1 MLKVKRKKFKVKR
14 EKSTVQKM
22 VTKFLNHFILTPFTV
37 TFPSFLLILQKIPDM
52 EIVLHQYDHLNS
64 TNEEALR
71 LVADGRA
78 KEGLVLQTYKQKQ
91 GRGTGKNRWES
102 EPGKNLTFS
111 LVLCPHFLEPS
122 QQFVLTEMVSLALF
136 EVVERRLGSEYL
148 SIKWPNDLWFK
159 GKKLAGVLVQN
170 RIKGS
175 RLDFSVIGVGM
186 NVNQKKFLT
195 DAPNPA
201 SMIHFSGKEENL
213 PGLLDEILKQLGYY
227 YDKIETDIKS
237 LEDLYLQKLYRI
249 DEWGEYG
256 DKAGVFI
263 AKITGT
269 DRYGRLLMTDRQG
282 NLRVYGFKEVTFLP
296 ERLQ

>member
-1 MLKVKRKKFKVKR
+1 MLKVKR
-14 EKSTVQKM
+14 EKPTAQKM
-22 VTKFLNHFILTPFTV
+22 GTKFLSHFILTPFTV
-37 TFPSFLLILQKIPDM
+37 TFPPFLLILQKIPDM
-52 EIVLHQYDHLNS
+52 EIVLHQYDHLDS

-71 LVADGRA
+71 LIADDRA

-91 GRGTGKNRWES
+91 GRGTGKNKWES
-102 EPGKNLTFS
+102 ESGKNLTFS
-111 LVLCPHFLEPS
+111 MILQPHFLEPS

-136 EVVERRLGSEYL
+136 EVVEHRLGAEHL

-159 GKKLAGVLVQN
+159 DKKLAGVLVQN
-170 RIKGS
+170 RIKGNQ
-175 RLDFSVIGVGM
+175 LDFSVIGVGL
-186 NVNQKKFLT
+186 NVNQKKFLS

-201 SMIHFSGKEENL
+201 SLLHFTGKEENL

-249 DEWGEYG
+249 DEWGEYC
-256 DKAGVFI
+256 DEAGVFT
-263 AKITGT
+263 AKITGI
-269 DRYGRLLMTDRQG
+269 DQYGRLLMTDRQG

-296 ERLQ
+296 EQLGDDI